1 RGLPHRPLQSKLYA
15 VPLAVLKQSDEKP
28 EKVELSQRPRVPRV
42 VQAYRGEAV
51 TFVSCCGPHRSTE
64 ALRSLPVS
72 LRSCQYYELQLT
84 YNNLKSEE
92 VRGPVLPPG
101 QDTDIFT
108 ATNLSVAS
116 TVGQVIIGQNP
127 PRITCVVNK
136 TNIIDST
143 YRNFKME
150 VLAGEENMVTKVS
163 YTCER
168 KWEHQRVWSSS
179 NVVDTVL
186 DVCCG
191 VGPFAIRCWPARVPM
206 CWPNDSEPRSYRW
219 LQHNCSCRQ
228 GGEQSPKK
236 PMFTS
241 VMEPAC
247 LALEFLDAFRGSS
260 SPPARVPPG
269 DRCSVHF
276 VFILFVHLQTFLLCY
291 PQSPA
296 EEPAPKRQKCE
307 ETYRFN
313 IIKSSQ
319 ETFETLFFLMRKYE
333 FNCCICYR
341 CQNILSSETITQ
353 LWFNTLSPLCS
364 YQHVLELLLLR
375 LEMLM
380 S

>member
-51 TFVSCCGPHRSTE
+51 TFVSSE

-150 VLAGEENMVTKVS
+150 VLAGEENMVTKVKHPEFREDS
-163 YTCER
+163 NVDFSCVLEPPLST
-168 KWEHQRVWSSS
+168 EHQRVWSSS

-219 LQHNCSCRQ
+219 LHKVRTFKPGRQ
-228 GGEQSPKK
+228 RVVIPGTCEQ
-236 PMFTS
+236 
-241 VMEPAC
+241 ELPALMKEKANVHVGDGTC
-247 LALEFLDAFRGSS
+247 LPGF
-260 SPPARVPPG
+260 RVPG
-269 DRCSVHF
+269 CIQR
-276 VFILFVHLQTFLLCY
+276 LLHRSLPVMRTY
-291 PQSPA
+291 PQCTCYSFFKDKTMDADVVKESVAASSGSPWRQMLCA
-296 EEPAPKRQKCE
+296 FCAFTLPKE
-307 ETYRFN
+307 V
-313 IIKSSQ
+313 
-319 ETFETLFFLMRKYE
+319 
-333 FNCCICYR
+333 
-341 CQNILSSETITQ
+341 LSAAMMKTD
-353 LWFNTLSPLCS
+353 
-364 YQHVLELLLLR
+364 R
-375 LEMLM
+375 
-380 S
+380 

>member
-15 VPLAVLKQSDEKP
+15 SNYPSGQGFPEWYKHTEEKHSSLRP
-28 EKVELSQRPRVPRV
+28 E
-42 VQAYRGEAV
+42 A
-51 TFVSCCGPHRSTE
+51 E

-269 DRCSVHF
+269 DR
-276 VFILFVHLQTFLLCY
+276 Y
-291 PQSPA
+291 A
-296 EEPAPKRQKCE
+296 
-307 ETYRFN
+307 
-313 IIKSSQ
+313 
-319 ETFETLFFLMRKYE
+319 
-333 FNCCICYR
+333 
-341 CQNILSSETITQ
+341 
-353 LWFNTLSPLCS
+353 LSPSDAYCHCVHQHSPRTPTPSPPPHPTPPLTPQLPSPPSPFLSEDWTAFCS
-364 YQHVLELLLLR
+364 QGPEPKPFR
-375 LEMLM
+375 R
-380 S
+380 